1 MIPAL
6 GPNRTA
12 QPLTEELRPAVFTPF
27 LQRYRGD
34 MSLHVRTTGE
44 PGAMIA
50 AVRRAVQSLDT
61 NLPVYNIRTLE
72 EQKNSSLYT
81 SRMAATLLTVFGL
94 LALGLAAVGLYG
106 VMAYAVNQRTREI
119 GIRLALGAQRNDILR
134 QVLLESMSIVTIGLA
149 LGLSGAIAATRL
161 VRNFLYGVTATDL
174 MTFAGAALLLVG
186 VALLA
191 NYLPARRASRTD
203 PLVALKSEQ

>member
-1 MIPAL
+1 
-6 GPNRTA
+6 
-12 QPLTEELRPAVFTPF
+12 
-27 LQRYRGD
+27 
-34 MSLHVRTTGE
+34 
-44 PGAMIA
+44 MIA

-134 QVLLESMSIVTIGLA
+134 QVLLEGMSIVTIGLA

-191 NYLPARRASRTD
+191 NYLPARRASRMD